1 VDKDDGLKNMKKI
14 SIGIAFSGG
23 SARGIAHIGVLK
35 ALQEA
40 DIYPSIVAGTSAG
53 SIVGAMYAAGKT
65 PEEMLQ
71 FVQETSLFKVFKP
84 GLPFNGLSKLTYVQE
99 QLEKYIP
106 HNSFEGLERKL
117 YVIVTNM
124 NTGSEERL
132 FSGSLSRAVVASCS
146 IPMLFKPVEING
158 SLYADGGIM
167 NNFPTDVLLGKVN
180 MVIGVN
186 VMPLYH
192 TESTNLNSVLGIGIR
207 TFELSIW
214 NNTMPNLLSC
224 DVVIEPEEINKYNI
238 MSLQKA
244 EVIYQKGYDATKR
257 ALPDI
262 LERMKEL
269 GGIKVDGL

>member
-1 VDKDDGLKNMKKI
+1 MKKI

-40 DIYPSIVAGTSAG
+40 DIYPTVIAGTSAG
-53 SIVGAMYAAGKT
+53 AIVGAMYAAGKT
-65 PEEMLQ
+65 PAEMLE
-71 FVQETSLFKVFKP
+71 FVKQNSLFKVFKP
-84 GLPFNGLSKLTYVQE
+84 GLPFNGLSRLTVVQE

-132 FSGSLSRAVVASCS
+132 FSGSLSKAVVASCS
-146 IPMLFKPVEING
+146 IPMLFSPVEING
-158 SLYADGGIM
+158 SLYSDGGIM
-167 NNFPTDVLLGKVN
+167 NNLPTDVLLGKVD

-192 TESTNLNSVLGIGIR
+192 TDSSNLNSVLGVGIR

-224 DVVIEPEEINKYNI
+224 DVVIEPDEINKYNI
-238 MSLQKA
+238 LSVQKA
-244 EVIYQKGYDATKR
+244 DTIYQKGYEAAKR

-262 LERMKEL
+262 LERISEHKR
-269 GGIKVDGL
+269 GKT